1 MSAGERELKN
11 SVSSSTWLTII
22 VGDSPADSNKRRRL
36 VDCDAKTIV
45 VMVIKPSGCV
55 CEVTPSTHPTLS
67 VQISQRYIYDRPV
80 SKAFPIVGVIG
91 AGQLARMSIAPATA
105 LGVDLLLLA
114 ANSQDSGAQVT
125 NHVVGD
131 YKDLETVRAFAR
143 RCDVVTFEH
152 ELIPLSIIKALEAD
166 GVVVR
171 PSSSSFI
178 YSQDK
183 AAMRERL
190 STFPSPGWQ
199 IVISADQVKEFPVIA
214 KAISG
219 GYDGRGVWKI
229 SDKQELSSLLQKT
242 GKLLI
247 EDLVDFDYEIAVMVA
262 RSPHGQAA
270 TWAPTQTVQKNGIC
284 TMTISPAPNIS
295 HDVSEK
301 AQKLALDIAETVG
314 VVGAM
319 AVEMFVKGE
328 DLLINELAMRPHNS
342 GHWTIEGS
350 HTSQFEQHLRA
361 VLDLPLGDPSM
372 TAPLA
377 VMGNVLGG
385 DKPDMYRP
393 YLHLMARTPAL
404 KFHHYKKEVRPG
416 RKIGHVTLVG
426 ENLIELTREVQ
437 HALDYMSG
445 EVDE

>member
-1 MSAGERELKN
+1 M
-11 SVSSSTWLTII
+11 
-22 VGDSPADSNKRRRL
+22 
-36 VDCDAKTIV
+36 
-45 VMVIKPSGCV
+45 
-55 CEVTPSTHPTLS
+55 
-67 VQISQRYIYDRPV
+67 

-114 ANSQDSGAQVT
+114 ADSQDSGAQIT

-171 PSSSSFI
+171 PSSSSFL

-199 IVISADQVKEFPVIA
+199 IVTSADQVKEFPVMA

-219 GYDGRGVWKI
+219 GYDGRGVWKVA
-229 SDKQELSSLLQKT
+229 DAQELSSLLQKT

-270 TWAPTQTVQKNGIC
+270 TWAPTQTIQKNGIC
-284 TMTISPAPNIS
+284 TMTISPAPHIS
-295 HDVSEK
+295 LDVSEK
-301 AQKLALDIAETVG
+301 AQKLALDVAATVG
-314 VVGAM
+314 VVGVM

-328 DLLINELAMRPHNS
+328 DLFINELAMRPHNS

-393 YLHLMARTPAL
+393 YLHLMARSPAL
-404 KFHHYKKEVRPG
+404 KFHHYKKEVRQG
-416 RKIGHVTLVG
+416 RKIGHVTMVG